1 MGGRGKVLVALL
13 SISLCLLQGV
23 FEQRFAK
30 MPDEHVE
37 VTSQAG
43 GSLEKP
49 ESAEER
55 ATRLAELQEQVG
67 AHQVGYC
74 TDVLL
79 LGALKKLCNA
89 LQNKAHI

>member
-23 FEQRFAK
+23 FEQSFAK

-43 GSLEKP
+43 GSLDKP

-67 AHQVGYC
+67 ADQVGCC
-74 TDVLL
+74 TDVCLMYYY
-79 LGALKKLCNA
+79 
-89 LQNKAHI
+89 

>member
-1 MGGRGKVLVALL
+1 
-13 SISLCLLQGV
+13 
-23 FEQRFAK
+23 

-49 ESAEER
+49 ESAEEC

-67 AHQVGYC
+67 ADQVGCC
-74 TDVLL
+74 TDVCLMYYY
-79 LGALKKLCNA
+79 
-89 LQNKAHI
+89 

>member
-1 MGGRGKVLVALL
+1 MVALL

-49 ESAEER
+49 ESAEEH

-79 LGALKKLCNA
+79 LGAMKKLCNA